1 MSTVRKRIKFY
12 GRVQGVGFRYRAEKS
27 ASLYDIY
34 GWIKNNDNGSV
45 EMEAQGKEENIDKM
59 IDLIKKGNFI
69 EVNAME
75 EKKIP
80 LRDDEYGFT
89 IKDY

>member
-1 MSTVRKRIKFY
+1 MSMVRKLIKFY
-12 GRVQGVGFRYRAEKS
+12 RRLQGVGFRYRAEKN

-45 EMEAQGKEENIDKM
+45 EMEVQGKEENIDKM

-80 LRDDEYGFT
+80 LKNDEYGFT